1 MTEALTTAQ
10 DAEKSSNNGGKV
22 MGFEDFLIFNMI
34 NKEKDKK
41 EKDKK
46 EKDGFNDIFDDIFDN
61 DNNEE
66 NKDF

>member
-1 MTEALTTAQ
+1 
-10 DAEKSSNNGGKV
+10 

-34 NKEKDKK
+34 NKG
-41 EKDKK
+41 KDKK

-66 NKDF
+66 NNDF

>member
-1 MTEALTTAQ
+1 MEAWLTEVLTTAQ

-22 MGFEDFLIFNMI
+22 MGFEDFLIINMI
-34 NKEKDKK
+34 NKEN
-41 EKDKK
+41 DKK

-66 NKDF
+66 NNDF

>member
-1 MTEALTTAQ
+1 
-10 DAEKSSNNGGKV
+10 

-34 NKEKDKK
+34 NKEKD
-41 EKDKK
+41 EK

-66 NKDF
+66 NKDFWLDKDMYEARMFWAPKFNILFNR

>member
-1 MTEALTTAQ
+1 MTEVLTTAQ
-10 DAEKSSNNGGKV
+10 DAEKSFNIGGII

-34 NKEKDKK
+34 SK

-61 DNNEE
+61 DNEE
-66 NKDF
+66 NNDF

>member
-1 MTEALTTAQ
+1 
-10 DAEKSSNNGGKV
+10 

-34 NKEKDKK
+34 SK

-61 DNNEE
+61 DNEE
-66 NKDF
+66 NNDF